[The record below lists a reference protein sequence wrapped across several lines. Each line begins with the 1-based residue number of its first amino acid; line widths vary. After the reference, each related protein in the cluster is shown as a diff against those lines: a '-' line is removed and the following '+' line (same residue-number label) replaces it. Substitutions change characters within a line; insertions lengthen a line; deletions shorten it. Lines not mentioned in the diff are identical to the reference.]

1 MLQKIYSEIL
11 NYFPIYIKKKFVN
24 VPEEIWD
31 KAKEIRIRNNKPI
44 MIYCFDDYVEVDH
57 FATVEDILRLIENFS
72 ENSLYK
78 VQNEINSGFLTIRGG
93 HRIGLSGTSIIEK
106 GEIKNIKYI
115 SSLNIRIAREVK
127 ECSDKILNCILE
139 NQEDNNVLKNTI
151 IISPPG
157 CGKTTL
163 LRDIIRRLSDG
174 DEKIKPQTIGLVD
187 ERSEIAAM
195 YMGQAQND
203 IGLRTD
209 VMDACKK
216 NIAMKLMIRSMGPDF
231 IATDEIG
238 TKEDMDAILDAV
250 SSGINLLV
258 TCHGNSVNDIPK
270 DLLEKKIFENV
281 VILSKAKKPGNIE
294 KIYKLKGE
302 EYVSVY

>member
-11 NYFPIYIKKKFVN
+11 NYFPIYIKEKFVN

-127 ECSDKILNCILE
+127 ECSDKILNCILK